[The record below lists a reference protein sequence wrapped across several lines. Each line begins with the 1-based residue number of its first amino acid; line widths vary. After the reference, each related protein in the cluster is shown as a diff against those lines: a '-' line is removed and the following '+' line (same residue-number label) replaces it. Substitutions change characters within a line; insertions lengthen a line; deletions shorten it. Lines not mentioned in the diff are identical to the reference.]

1 MKKSEKQR
9 VQEVLFGESRG
20 TKCDIPYLTRRTGIP
35 EETLR
40 RYRREPDTIPIPFCR
55 LVAIADGMGISVAD
69 AGYLVTGRRK

>member
-1 MKKSEKQR
+1 MKKSEKER
-9 VQEVLFGESRG
+9 VQEILFGESRG

-40 RYRREPDTIPIPFCR
+40 RYRREPDTIPFCR